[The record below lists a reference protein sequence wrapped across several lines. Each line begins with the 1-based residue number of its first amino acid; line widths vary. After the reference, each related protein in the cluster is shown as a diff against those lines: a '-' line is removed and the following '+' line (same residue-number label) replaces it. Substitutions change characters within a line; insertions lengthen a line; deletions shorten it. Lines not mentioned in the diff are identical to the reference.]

1 MKVQPIAFNHIYL
14 HLDNGEVIDVNDGT
28 STPSN
33 GTLNLALTF
42 SSDKLMAIGETNPEL
57 IKIEFKEKK

>member
-14 HLDNGEVIDVNDGT
+14 HLDNGEIIDVNDGT
-28 STPSN
+28 SSPSY
-33 GTLNLALTF
+33 GILSLTL
-42 SSDKLMAIGETNPEL
+42 SIPSDKSMAIKESNLEL